1 MSELDCT
8 KDIIHNFSQYG
19 YVSKEDA
26 VWDLCAGQSEVVNFV
41 MFYFSTLN
49 ENNVVFGIF
58 LVFFLLLAF
67 YLLSST
73 AEDYLEPPLTC
84 LAKKLKFSDSLAGV
98 TLVALANGGNDV
110 FAAFAAGA
118 SQDEGILL
126 PIGALFG
133 AGCFVS
139 TVVLAACILFSRGGS
154 IQLNPKALIRDCAF
168 YFLGGLWIL
177 VQGFIGQLTF
187 VGAFGLFLIYFVFI
201 VVVVRQEIKFRR
213 QESLRSEEED
223 AIGTERKASF
233 QVDVHHRGDE
243 AGIGS
248 LIKNQHIVHTP
259 HEAEQV
265 EAFGINSSVK
275 EQVPPVRN
283 YKVLKRADS
292 HSNTVKVK
300 WQYFVLRHKVW
311 NELKELQEKSIVA
324 QVFSIA
330 VLPINI
336 ARNLTIPMCTED
348 RWNKKLAIIQP
359 AFTALFCIWQ
369 FGYFDILQTI
379 KGIIAFVLIVLAWTI
394 LIWKKSVSYQPPE
407 GLGSLVLTVAAF
419 LVAITWMNLVASI
432 LVDFIN
438 LLTLLSGLPSNY
450 LGLTILAWGNS
461 LNDLF
466 VDSALARKGLGQVAV
481 SGAIAGQYFNLSLG
495 LGASLIRQ
503 VIAFGAREFK
513 LLATDH
519 VTIVNL
525 LLISCL
531 LVSLLSTLVY
541 GYFSKFDLKKGYGI
555 YLVSIYALC
564 FITATLLIVVFPDRS

>member
-1 MSELDCT
+1 MTELDCS

-26 VWDLCAGQSEVVNFV
+26 VWDLCAGESEVVNFV

-49 ENNVVFGIF
+49 ENNVIF
-58 LVFFLLLAF
+58 TIFTILFLLLAF
-67 YLLSST
+67 YMLSST

-118 SQDEGILL
+118 SKDEGILL

-133 AGCFVS
+133 AGCFTT
-139 TVVLAACILFSRGGS
+139 TVVLAACILFSRGGR
-154 IQLNPKALIRDCAF
+154 IQLNPKALIRDCGF

-177 VQGFIGQLTF
+177 IQGFYGQLTF
-187 VGAFGLFLIYFVFI
+187 VGAFGLFFLYLIFI
-201 VVVVRQEIKFRR
+201 IFVVRQEIKFRR
-213 QESLRSEEED
+213 QESLRSEEDD
-223 AIGTERKASF
+223 AIGTERKESF
-233 QVDVHHRGDE
+233 QLNVPHDEHRELKMD
-243 AGIGS
+243 S
-248 LIKNQHIVHTP
+248 LLKNQHIVHTT
-259 HEAEQV
+259 HENEVV
-265 EAFGINSSVK
+265 EAFGINSSLK
-275 EQVPPVRN
+275 DRAPQFNP
-283 YKVLKRADS
+283 KTFKRADS

-311 NELKELQEKSIVA
+311 NEFKELQEKSIVA
-324 QVFSIA
+324 QVCSIL
-330 VLPINI
+330 VLPINV

-348 RWNKKLAIIQP
+348 RWNKKLAVFQP
-359 AFTALFCIWQ
+359 PFIALFCLWQ
-369 FGYFDILQTI
+369 FGYFDILQTVV
-379 KGIIAFVLIVLAWTI
+379 GISLFVVIVLAWMI
-394 LIWKKSVSYQPPE
+394 LIWKTTLSYKPPE
-407 GLGSLVLTVAAF
+407 NFGSLILTLAAF
-419 LVAITWMNLVASI
+419 IVAITWMNLAASI

-438 LLTLLSGLPSNY
+438 LLTILSGLPSNY

-503 VIAFGAREFK
+503 VIAFGARDFN
-513 LLATDH
+513 LLSTDH
-519 VTIVNL
+519 VTVVNV

-531 LVSLLSTLVY
+531 LISLISTLVY

-555 YLVSIYALC
+555 YLVGIYAIC
-564 FITATLLIVVFPDRS
+564 FITATLLIVVFPNSS